1 MAASGTGVGGSV
13 MGNPDIEAHLAR
25 ETVRRVVFVGPPL
38 VILFTLLRGV
48 DGTVGSLIGLAV
60 VVGNFLLYGLVL
72 SRAARVSLTAYH
84 AAALFGFF
92 LRLGLITATLF
103 AVVQLVEIDRIATG
117 VTVVVA
123 YLGLLT
129 WEALA
134 LTKASTKGR
143 EREMEWNH

>member
-1 MAASGTGVGGSV
+1 MAVSGTYQ
-13 MGNPDIEAHLAR
+13 GNPDIEAHLAR
-25 ETVRRVVFVGPPL
+25 DTVRRVVFVGPPL
-38 VILFTLLRGV
+38 LVLFTVLRGT
-48 DGTVGSLIGLAV
+48 DGAVGALIGLAV
-60 VVGNFLLYGLVL
+60 VVGNFLLYGMVL

-117 VTVVVA
+117 VTVVAA
-123 YLGLLT
+123 YLALLT

-134 LTKASTKGR
+134 ITKGR